1 MEIIGESGELVE
13 RLVEAVNSNDWQEL
27 SWILVFA
34 VGGEP
39 TRVDPDTGHNYPAG
53 SVGAERRKTH
63 RVVSR
68 DEYFKLIG
76 ARLTEVV
83 RFGLRED
90 VLVRGLRDEITRQMR
105 SFADMEQGH
114 ERRAETKANLER
126 RAADPDFIARFR
138 EEMATKDPTIAAM
151 SDQQI
156 AENFLSMAERLAPV
170 PLERELDLWAT
181 VDRWVSR
188 ADDLISDA
196 VIDQWLDRFVERVTR
211 EQ

>member
-1 MEIIGESGELVE
+1 MEIVGESGELIE
-13 RLVEAVNSNDWQEL
+13 RLVDATNSNDWHEL

-39 TRVDPDTGHNYPAG
+39 ARVEPDTGHEYPAG

-68 DEYFKLIG
+68 DEFFALIRT
-76 ARLTEVV
+76 RLLEVV
-83 RFGLRED
+83 RLGLRED
-90 VLVRGLRDEITRQMR
+90 VLVRGLRDEITRQLR
-105 SFADMEQGH
+105 SFADMEEGS
-114 ERRAETKANLER
+114 ERRAKTKAKLER

-138 EEMATKDPTIAAM
+138 AEMARKDPTVAAM

-156 AENFLSMAERLAPV
+156 AETFLNMAERLAPV

-181 VDRWVSR
+181 VDRWVGR
-188 ADDLISDA
+188 ADDVISDA
-196 VIDQWLDRFVERVTR
+196 VIDLWIDRFADRITR